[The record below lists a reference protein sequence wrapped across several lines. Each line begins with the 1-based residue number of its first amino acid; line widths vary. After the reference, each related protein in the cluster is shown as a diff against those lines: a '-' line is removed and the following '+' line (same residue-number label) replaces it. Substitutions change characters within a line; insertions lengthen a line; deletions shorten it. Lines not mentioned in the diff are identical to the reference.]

1 MLTSVLR
8 VQALLFY
15 SQVLTTMLYVIRT
28 LNIRVKL
35 HLKVCTVCVSH

>member
-15 SQVLTTMLYVIRT
+15 SQVLTTMLSVIRT

-35 HLKVCTVCVSH
+35 HLKVCTYCVSH